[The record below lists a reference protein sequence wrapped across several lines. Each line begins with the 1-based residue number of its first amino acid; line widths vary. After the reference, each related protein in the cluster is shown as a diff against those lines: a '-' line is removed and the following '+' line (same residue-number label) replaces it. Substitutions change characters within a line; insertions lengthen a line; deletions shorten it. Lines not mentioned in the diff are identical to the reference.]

1 MLDPFDASTLDVAS
15 PLLSPLE
22 PVSIAAA
29 TEEDKDNYA
38 QFWASQLMESKEKKD
53 EYAEMVDQHDGQAF
67 VVLLTT
73 QQPIEQEPSDDF
85 KAYML
90 PCSSEEDD
98 EKRRKSCQDFQDFLD
113 TQRADDEKMQK
124 DQVNCANEP
133 HRRPPSVAL
142 IDDDICQLTFL
153 KAQFANLGAAV
164 TTFASGSDFLNKGHG
179 VHEKDICW

>member
-98 EKRRKSCQDFQDFLD
+98 EEFEEDADLRSPRNRPTRHGQDSMSED
-113 TQRADDEKMQK
+113 DDEEFMEDPDLSPCNQ
-124 DQVNCANEP
+124 A
-133 HRRPPSVAL
+133 
-142 IDDDICQLTFL
+142 
-153 KAQFANLGAAV
+153 
-164 TTFASGSDFLNKGHG
+164 NKGHTRSLASAQPQEVFRRTESVEFSQAKGPTWQKQEVGEG
-179 VHEKDICW
+179 VLD